1 MTLNKIFENNKETAM
16 TVSIPWGKKNCQR
29 IIGIKRI
36 AKSVWCGTVT
46 KNKKVTG
53 RWVWD
58 MHRFDNPV
66 FISSIVMVNGKPKR
80 YTKLPLCEKIKDLVR
95 NEIGKQKWEETMKKG
110 AEEHAV
116 KTA

>member
-1 MTLNKIFENNKETAM
+1 MTLNKISQENKEIAM
-16 TVSIPWGKKNCQR
+16 PISVVWGKKNCRR
-29 IIGIKRI
+29 IIGIKQI

-46 KNKKVTG
+46 RSRKITG

-58 MHRFDNPV
+58 TRRFDNPV

-80 YTKLPLCEKIKDLVR
+80 YTKLPLCEKIKELV
-95 NEIGKQKWEETMKKG
+95 NAEIAKQKGDEKH
-110 AEEHAV
+110 AE

>member
-80 YTKLPLCEKIKDLVR
+80 YTKLPLCEKIKELV
-95 NEIGKQKWEETMKKG
+95 NAEIAKQKGGE
-110 AEEHAV
+110 ANAV